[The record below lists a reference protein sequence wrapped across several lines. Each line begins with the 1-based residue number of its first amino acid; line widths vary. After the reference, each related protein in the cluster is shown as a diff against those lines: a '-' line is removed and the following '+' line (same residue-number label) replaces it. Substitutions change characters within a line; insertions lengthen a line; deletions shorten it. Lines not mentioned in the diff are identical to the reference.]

1 MEVRIMREAS
11 QEECKDADFIRVST
25 SADPNDDTVT
35 LATIERIID
44 KSNGRKRPTPARK
57 IKTLLTNQ
65 PMSVDAAVGFATR
78 YAERK
83 NVPVIYTDQ
92 SLSAERRSES

>member
-1 MEVRIMREAS
+1 M
-11 QEECKDADFIRVST
+11 RVST

-44 KSNGRKRPTPARK
+44 RSNGKRDANPPWK
-57 IKTLLTNQ
+57 IKTLVMNQ
-65 PMSVDAAVGFATR
+65 PMSVDAAVGLATR

-92 SLSAERRSES
+92 RPGARGGAEPRS